1 MLESCIMHA
10 ALHQQR
16 FTQLLNQFSEKLD
29 DLLLNVRRYDPKH
42 IPLEIL
48 DETAVTIGELTLLL
62 SDHLAI
68 QHTQALAHKIISS
81 ANELR
86 QGMRSGELS
95 SEQLAG
101 AIGVLIGE
109 IHLILFED
117 KRAA

>member
-1 MLESCIMHA
+1 MQA

-29 DLLLNVRRYDPKH
+29 DLLLNARRYNPDQ

-48 DETAVTIGELTLLL
+48 DEIAVTIGELTLLL

-101 AIGVLIGE
+101 AIGALIGE

>member
-1 MLESCIMHA
+1 MQA
-10 ALHQQR
+10 ARHQQR

-29 DLLLNVRRYDPKH
+29 DLLFSARRQDPNQ

-48 DETAVTIGELTLLL
+48 DEIAVTIGELTLVL

-68 QHTQALAHKIISS
+68 EHTQALAHKIISS

-86 QGMRSGELS
+86 QGMRSGQLS

-101 AIGVLIGE
+101 AIGALIGE
-109 IHLILFED
+109 IHQILFED